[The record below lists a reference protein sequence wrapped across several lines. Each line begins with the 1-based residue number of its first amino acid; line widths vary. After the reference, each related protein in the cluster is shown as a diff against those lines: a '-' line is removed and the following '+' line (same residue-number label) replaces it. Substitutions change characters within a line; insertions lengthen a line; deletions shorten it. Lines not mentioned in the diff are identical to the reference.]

1 MRKHLKELIIISA
14 TLFYVSCE
22 DDALLEPKL
31 DGEADKG
38 SYGNLF
44 LPGDTDSSKVKKI
57 KTPKLF
63 NK

>member
-1 MRKHLKELIIISA
+1 MRKHFKELITISA
-14 TLFYVSCE
+14 TLIYISCE

-44 LPGDTDSSKVKKI
+44 LPGDSDSSKVKK
-57 KTPKLF
+57 
-63 NK
+63 NKNPEIF

>member
-1 MRKHLKELIIISA
+1 MRRHLKKLIIFSA
-14 TLFYVSCE
+14 TLLCISCE

-44 LPGDTDSSKVKKI
+44 IPGDTDSSKVKK
-57 KTPKLF
+57 
-63 NK
+63 NKNPEIF

>member
-1 MRKHLKELIIISA
+1 MIKHLKNLIIIPA
-14 TLFYVSCE
+14 TLFYISCE

-44 LPGDTDSSKVKKI
+44 LPGDTDSSKVKKNKNP
-57 KTPKLF
+57 KTF
-63 NK
+63 